1 MESLHL
7 DMIESEDSN
16 YLYAKDVIL
25 SNNKET
31 LGYIGLENN
40 KLVDW
45 AFLNNDGEISY
56 IPKKKLSVIGFDLG
70 NGENIDWEK
79 LSIKGLQFTMNQ
91 LKLKSATILTI
102 GEGNIWKREF
112 KQYRIDPI
120 ITSLKIELIRLSTQR
135 KVEGVIEYAPLT

>member
-1 MESLHL
+1 M
-7 DMIESEDSN
+7 
-16 YLYAKDVIL
+16 
-25 SNNKET
+25 
-31 LGYIGLENN
+31 
-40 KLVDW
+40 
-45 AFLNNDGEISY
+45 
-56 IPKKKLSVIGFDLG
+56 IGFDLG